1 MWGVFFTEGPV
12 EDFDGARETDTE
24 WFGRYYRACLDG
36 GVLFAPS
43 AFEAGFMSTAHTDA
57 DIEETVDAVGRA
69 LDAAANDRDR
79 EDG

>member
-1 MWGVFFTEGPV
+1 
-12 EDFDGARETDTE
+12 
-24 WFGRYYRACLDG
+24 
-36 GVLFAPS
+36 
-43 AFEAGFMSTAHTDA
+43 MSTAHTDA